1 MGVNVAPG
9 LGLTFIKLDDP
20 VKMPLVEKGGWH
32 LHHDHIHFHFPHI
45 SVLFSSAATVCQLN
59 WLAGL
64 IACQSTRWK
73 KVASNAT
80 DHNTLPPKWASAG
93 IFEYITSN
101 RSLLRGSRELFFL
114 PKQLKVRRQS
124 LVGRLS
130 GCHQNESKNQTAFM
144 SSWFQ
149 LTGQR
154 TLKGPASILLSVST
168 LIDSQVTSV
177 TGQRCRLSISHKGSC
192 VLRQSAEI
200 STGSLLKSDLY
211 KSLLLL
217 VLSFILTYQVHERE
231 RFRGLKG
238 EEQN

>member
-1 MGVNVAPG
+1 MIQSRCHWWKREVG
-9 LGLTFIKLDDP
+9 TCITIISTSIFSYICFIFLCGNCLP
-20 VKMPLVEKGGWH
+20 VELVGWIDC
-32 LHHDHIHFHFPHI
+32 LSIH
-45 SVLFSSAATVCQLN
+45 SLE
-59 WLAGL
+59 
-64 IACQSTRWK
+64 

-238 EEQN
+238 EEKN

>member
-1 MGVNVAPG
+1 MIQSRCHWWKRKVGTCITNTIISTSIFLIYLFYFPLRQLFASWIGWLDWLLVNP
-9 LGLTFIKLDDP
+9 
-20 VKMPLVEKGGWH
+20 
-32 LHHDHIHFHFPHI
+32 
-45 SVLFSSAATVCQLN
+45 
-59 WLAGL
+59 LAGKSC
-64 IACQSTRWK
+64 IKCNGSQYSATKMSFSWHICVHHIQSVITERK
-73 KVASNAT
+73 SGFIFSAEAT
-80 DHNTLPPKWASAG
+80 
-93 IFEYITSN
+93 
-101 RSLLRGSRELFFL
+101 
-114 PKQLKVRRQS
+114 QS